1 MPLRH
6 NILNQ
11 EDSQQDKKP
20 VALYT
25 PKQVYA
31 IEKMWFD
38 EGNMSY
44 SLMQQA
50 AWQIA
55 YWVNQNIVARAYPQL
70 DEQGR
75 PAVDTTALSAC
86 VWVGSGNNGG
96 DGWLVAYYLNQ
107 LGAKVAVIEVGQ
119 ASTADASLAKNQA
132 IQSGVAVYPF
142 AEGQYKADTADAD
155 LYIDALFGIG
165 LDRAPAH
172 DYAKAITE
180 INEHKRYRSD
190 RLTLISI
197 DIPSGVLAGTGQV
210 FAGCAVKADVTLCLV
225 ARKLGLHIKDAVDY
239 CGQVVDI
246 ALIPSVLNKPPVAW
260 LHHQAMPLVQREN
273 NTHKGSFGH
282 ALIIG
287 GNEVDGSQ
295 GMGGATILSAMTAFA
310 TGVGKLT
317 VACHSAFHSSLIGS
331 VPNAMSLDLHHT
343 QAVKALIAQSDVIA
357 IGMGLGRDDLSLR
370 LFKEYLRHAVEQ
382 GKDLIIDADG
392 LYHLA
397 TLADEDTQLIE
408 QLIAHAKLH
417 EVWYTPHSGE
427 AARLLNTGASEVET
441 DRLAALSSLQQQY
454 QGSWLLK
461 GAGSLVMSDQTIYVC
476 AAGNPGMAT
485 AGMGD
490 VLSGLA
496 AGLLAQTTLAKST
509 RSLQQAVM
517 LHAMAGDNLQRTKG
531 TWAVQASDMPQQVGE
546 VFKQL
551 TLA

>member
-1 MPLRH
+1 MSLRDT
-6 NILNQ
+6 LDQ
-11 EDSQQDKKP
+11 ENKQQDRQP
-20 VALYT
+20 IALYT
-25 PKQVYA
+25 PQQVYA

-38 EGNMSY
+38 SGNVSY

-55 YWVNQNIVARAYPQL
+55 HWVNQNIVATAYPKL

-75 PAVDTTALSAC
+75 PAVESMALKVC

-96 DGWLVAYYLNQ
+96 DGWLTAYYLNK
-107 LGAKVAVIEVGQ
+107 LGAQVSVIEVGQ
-119 ASTADASLAKNQA
+119 ASTADATSAKNQA
-132 IQSGVAVYPF
+132 LKSGVVFYPF
-142 AEGQYKADTADAD
+142 AEGQYKADTTDAD

-165 LDRAPAH
+165 LDRAPAN
-172 DYAKAITE
+172 DYAEAIAV
-180 INEHKRYRSD
+180 INEHKRHRSD
-190 RLTLISI
+190 RLTVVSV

-210 FAGCAVKADVTLCLV
+210 FSGCAVKADFTLCLV
-225 ARKLGLHIKDAVDY
+225 ARKLGLHIKDAMDY
-239 CGQVVDI
+239 CGQILDI
-246 ALIPSVLNKPPVAW
+246 PLIPSVLNQAPVAW
-260 LHHQAMPLVQREN
+260 LQYQATPLIEREN

-287 GNEVDGSQ
+287 GNQVDGSQ

-317 VACHSAFHSSLIGS
+317 VACHTAFHSSLIGS
-331 VPNAMSLDLHHT
+331 VPNAMSLDLHNT
-343 QAVKALIAQSDVIA
+343 EAVKALIEQSEVIA

-370 LFKEYLRHAVEQ
+370 LFQEYLQHAVEQ

-397 TLADEDTQLIE
+397 TLADKDVQLIE
-408 QLIAHAKLH
+408 RLIAHAKLH

-427 AARLLNTGASEVET
+427 AARLLNTEASEVEA
-441 DRLAALSSLQQQY
+441 DRLAAVSSLQRKY

-461 GAGSLVMSDQTIYVC
+461 GAGSLVISNQQTYVC

-496 AGLLAQTTLAKST
+496 AGLLAQSTLAKST

-517 LHAMAGDNLQRTKG
+517 LHAMAGDNLQRIKG
-531 TWAVQASDMPQQVGE
+531 AWAVQASDMPQKVGE
-546 VFKQL
+546 IFKQR

>member
-1 MPLRH
+1 MSLRH
-6 NILNQ
+6 TVDQ
-11 EDSQQDKKP
+11 ENKQQDRQP

-25 PKQVYA
+25 PQQVYA

-38 EGNMSY
+38 SGNVSY

-55 YWVNQNIVARAYPQL
+55 HWVNQNIVATAYPKL

-75 PAVDTTALSAC
+75 PAVESVALKVC

-96 DGWLVAYYLNQ
+96 DGWLVAHYLNQ
-107 LGAKVAVIEVGQ
+107 LGAKVSVIEVGQ
-119 ASTADASLAKNQA
+119 ASTADASLARNQA
-132 IQSGVAVYPF
+132 LQDGVVVYPF
-142 AEGQYKADTADAD
+142 AEGQYKADTTDVD

-165 LDRAPAH
+165 LDRAPAN
-172 DYAKAITE
+172 DYAEAIAL
-180 INEHKRYRSD
+180 INEHKRHRSD
-190 RLTLISI
+190 RLTIVSV

-210 FAGCAVKADVTLCLV
+210 FTGCAVKADFTLCLV
-225 ARKLGLHIKDAVDY
+225 ARKLGLHIKDAMDY
-239 CGQVVDI
+239 CGQIVDI
-246 ALIPSVLNKPPVAW
+246 PLIPTVLNQTPVAW
-260 LHHQAMPLVQREN
+260 LQYQAAPLIEREN

-287 GNEVDGSQ
+287 GNQVDGSQ

-317 VACHSAFHSSLIGS
+317 VACHTVFHSSLIGS
-331 VPNAMSLDLHHT
+331 VSNAMSLDLHNT
-343 QAVKALIAQSDVIA
+343 KAVKALIEQSEVIA

-370 LFKEYLRHAVEQ
+370 LFQEYLQHAVEQ

-397 TLADEDTQLIE
+397 TLADKDVQLIE
-408 QLIAHAKLH
+408 QLIAHTRLH
-417 EVWYTPHSGE
+417 QVWYTPHSGE
-427 AARLLNTGASEVET
+427 AARLLNTEASEVEA
-441 DRLAALSSLQQQY
+441 DRLAAVSSLQRKY

-461 GAGSLVMSDQTIYVC
+461 GAGSLVISNEQTYVC

-496 AGLLAQTTLAKST
+496 AGLLAQSTLAKST

-517 LHAMAGDNLQRTKG
+517 LHAMAGDNLQRIKG
-531 TWAVQASDMPQQVGE
+531 AWAVQASDMPQKVGE
-546 VFKQL
+546 IFKQQ

>member
-1 MPLRH
+1 MPLRDT
-6 NILNQ
+6 L
-11 EDSQQDKKP
+11 SRQDRQP
-20 VALYT
+20 VALFT

-31 IEKMWFD
+31 IEKTWFD
-38 EGNMSY
+38 EGNISY

-55 YWVNQNIVARAYPQL
+55 QWVNQNIVARAYPQL

-75 PAVDTTALSAC
+75 PAVEARLLTAC

-96 DGWLVAYYLNQ
+96 DGWLVAHYLNQ
-107 LGAKVAVIEVGQ
+107 LGANVSAIEVGQ
-119 ASTADASLAKNQA
+119 ASTTDAKSAKNQA
-132 IQSGVAVYPF
+132 IQSGIAVYQF
-142 AEGQYKADTADAD
+142 AEGQYKADSTDAN

-165 LDRAPAH
+165 LDRAPAN
-172 DYAKAITE
+172 DYSKAIAA
-180 INEHKRYRSD
+180 INKHKRHRSD
-190 RLTLISI
+190 RLTVISV
-197 DIPSGVLAGTGQV
+197 DIPSGVRASNGQV
-210 FAGCAVKADVTLCLV
+210 FAGCAVKADFTLCLV
-225 ARKLGLHIKDAVDY
+225 ARKLGLHIKDAMDY
-239 CGQVVDI
+239 CGQIVDMP
-246 ALIPSVLNKPPVAW
+246 LIPSVLNQRPVAW
-260 LHHQAMPLVQREN
+260 LQYQAAPLIEREN

-287 GNEVDGSQ
+287 GNQVAGSQ

-317 VACHSAFHSSLIGS
+317 VACHTAFHSSLIGS
-331 VPNAMSLDLHHT
+331 VPNAMSLDLHNT
-343 QAVKALIAQSDVIA
+343 KAVKALIEQSEVIA
-357 IGMGLGRDDLSLR
+357 IGMGLGRDELSLN
-370 LFKEYLRHAVEQ
+370 LFKEYLQHAVEQ

-397 TLADEDTQLIE
+397 TLADEAPQLIE
-408 QLIAHAKLH
+408 KLMAHAKLH

-427 AARLLNTGASEVET
+427 AARLLNTEASEVEV
-441 DRLAALSSLQQQY
+441 DRLAALSRLHHKY

-461 GAGSLVMSDQTIYVC
+461 GAGSLVISNQKTYVC

-490 VLSGLA
+490 VLSGIA
-496 AGLLAQTTLAKST
+496 AGLLAQSTLAKST

-531 TWAVQASDMPQQVGE
+531 TWAVQASDMPQKVGE
-546 VFKQL
+546 LFKQL

>member
-1 MPLRH
+1 MSLRH
-6 NILNQ
+6 TVDQ
-11 EDSQQDKKP
+11 ENEQQDRQP

-25 PKQVYA
+25 PQQVYA

-38 EGNMSY
+38 SGNVSY

-55 YWVNQNIVARAYPQL
+55 HWVNQNIVATAYPKL

-75 PAVDTTALSAC
+75 PAVESMALKVC

-96 DGWLVAYYLNQ
+96 DGWLTAYYLNK
-107 LGAKVAVIEVGQ
+107 LGASVSVIEVGQ
-119 ASTADASLAKNQA
+119 ASTADATLAKNQA
-132 IQSGVAVYPF
+132 LQGGVVVYPF
-142 AEGQYKADTADAD
+142 AEGHYKADTTDTD

-165 LDRAPAH
+165 LDRAPAN
-172 DYAKAITE
+172 DYAEAIAI
-180 INEHKRYRSD
+180 INEHKRHRSD
-190 RLTLISI
+190 KLTIVSV

-210 FAGCAVKADVTLCLV
+210 FAECAVRADFTLCLV
-225 ARKLGLHIKDAVDY
+225 ARKLGLHIKDAMDY
-239 CGQVVDI
+239 CGQIVDI
-246 ALIPSVLNKPPVAW
+246 PLIPTVLNQTPVAW
-260 LHHQAMPLVQREN
+260 LQYQAAPLIEREN

-287 GNEVDGSQ
+287 GNQVDGSQ

-317 VACHSAFHSSLIGS
+317 VACHTAFHSSLIGS
-331 VPNAMSLDLHHT
+331 VPNAMSLDLHNT
-343 QAVKALIAQSDVIA
+343 EAVKALIEQSEVIA
-357 IGMGLGRDDLSLR
+357 IGMGLGRDDLSLH
-370 LFKEYLRHAVEQ
+370 LFQEYLQHAVKQ

-397 TLADEDTQLIE
+397 TLADKDVQLIE

-427 AARLLNTGASEVET
+427 AARLLNTEASEVEA
-441 DRLAALSSLQQQY
+441 DRLAAVSSLQHKY

-461 GAGSLVMSDQTIYVC
+461 GAGSLVISDQQTYVC

-496 AGLLAQTTLAKST
+496 AGLLAQSTLAKST

-517 LHAMAGDNLQRTKG
+517 LHAMAGDNLQRIKG
-531 TWAVQASDMPQQVGE
+531 AWAVQASDMPQKVGE
-546 VFKQL
+546 IFKQR

>member
-1 MPLRH
+1 MSLRH
-6 NILNQ
+6 TVDQ
-11 EDSQQDKKP
+11 ENEQQDRQP

-25 PKQVYA
+25 PQQVYA

-38 EGNMSY
+38 SGNVSY

-55 YWVNQNIVARAYPQL
+55 HWVNQNIVATAYPKL

-75 PAVDTTALSAC
+75 PAVESMALKVC

-96 DGWLVAYYLNQ
+96 DGWLTAYYLNK
-107 LGAKVAVIEVGQ
+107 LGASVSVIEVGQ
-119 ASTADASLAKNQA
+119 ASTADATSAKNQA
-132 IQSGVAVYPF
+132 LQDGVVVYPF
-142 AEGQYKADTADAD
+142 AEGQYKADTTDAD

-165 LDRAPAH
+165 LDRAPAN
-172 DYAKAITE
+172 DYAEAIAI
-180 INEHKRYRSD
+180 INEHKCHRSD
-190 RLTLISI
+190 RVTVVSI

-210 FAGCAVKADVTLCLV
+210 FAGCAVKADFTLCLV
-225 ARKLGLHIKDAVDY
+225 ARKLGLHIKDAMDY
-239 CGQVVDI
+239 CGQIVDMP
-246 ALIPSVLNKPPVAW
+246 LIPSVLNQTPVAW
-260 LHHQAMPLVQREN
+260 LQYQATPLIEREN

-287 GNEVDGSQ
+287 GNQVDGSQ

-317 VACHSAFHSSLIGS
+317 VACHTAFHSSLIGS
-331 VPNAMSLDLHHT
+331 VPNAMSLDLHNT
-343 QAVKALIAQSDVIA
+343 EAVKALIEQSEVIA

-370 LFKEYLRHAVEQ
+370 LFQEYLQHAVEQ

-397 TLADEDTQLIE
+397 TLADKDVQLIE

-427 AARLLNTGASEVET
+427 AARLLNTEASEVEA
-441 DRLAALSSLQQQY
+441 DRLAAVSSLQHKY

-461 GAGSLVMSDQTIYVC
+461 GAGSLVISDQQTYVC

-496 AGLLAQTTLAKST
+496 AGLLAQSTLAKST

-517 LHAMAGDNLQRTKG
+517 LHAMAGDNLQRIKG
-531 TWAVQASDMPQQVGE
+531 AWAVQASDMPQKVGE
-546 VFKQL
+546 IFKQR

>member
-1 MPLRH
+1 MSLRH
-6 NILNQ
+6 TVDQ
-11 EDSQQDKKP
+11 ENEQQDRQP

-25 PKQVYA
+25 PQQVYA

-38 EGNMSY
+38 SGNVSY

-55 YWVNQNIVARAYPQL
+55 HWVNQNIVATAYPKL

-75 PAVDTTALSAC
+75 PAVESMALKVC

-96 DGWLVAYYLNQ
+96 DGWLTAYYLNK
-107 LGAKVAVIEVGQ
+107 LGASVSVIEVGQ
-119 ASTADASLAKNQA
+119 ASTADATSAKNQA
-132 IQSGVAVYPF
+132 LKSGVVFYPF
-142 AEGQYKADTADAD
+142 AEGQHKADTTDAD

-165 LDRAPAH
+165 LDRAPAN
-172 DYAKAITE
+172 DYAEAIAI

-190 RLTLISI
+190 RLAIVSV

-210 FAGCAVKADVTLCLV
+210 FAGCAVRADFTLCLV
-225 ARKLGLHIKDAVDY
+225 ARKLGLHIKDAMDY
-239 CGQVVDI
+239 CGQIVDMP
-246 ALIPSVLNKPPVAW
+246 LIPTVLNQTPVAW
-260 LHHQAMPLVQREN
+260 LQYQATPLIEREN

-287 GNEVDGSQ
+287 GNQVDGSQ
-295 GMGGATILSAMTAFA
+295 GMGGATILSAMTAFV

-317 VACHSAFHSSLIGS
+317 VACHTAFHSSLIGS
-331 VPNAMSLDLHHT
+331 VPNAMSLDLHNT
-343 QAVKALIAQSDVIA
+343 EAVKALIEQSEVIA

-370 LFKEYLRHAVEQ
+370 LFQEYLQHAVEQ
-382 GKDLIIDADG
+382 RKDLIIDADG

-397 TLADEDTQLIE
+397 TLADKDVQLIE

-427 AARLLNTGASEVET
+427 AARLLNTEASKVEA
-441 DRLAALSSLQQQY
+441 DRLAAVSNLQHKY

-461 GAGSLVMSDQTIYVC
+461 GAGSLVISDQQTYVC

-496 AGLLAQTTLAKST
+496 AGLLAQSTLAKST

-517 LHAMAGDNLQRTKG
+517 LHAMAGDNLQRIKG
-531 TWAVQASDMPQQVGE
+531 AWAVQASDMPQKVGE
-546 VFKQL
+546 IFKQR

>member
-1 MPLRH
+1 MPLRDT
-6 NILNQ
+6 L
-11 EDSQQDKKP
+11 SQQDRQP
-20 VALYT
+20 VALFT

-31 IEKMWFD
+31 IEKTWFD
-38 EGNMSY
+38 EGNISY

-55 YWVNQNIVARAYPQL
+55 QWVNQNIVARAYPQL

-75 PAVDTTALSAC
+75 PAVEARLLTAC

-96 DGWLVAYYLNQ
+96 DGWLVAHYLNQ
-107 LGAKVAVIEVGQ
+107 LGAKVSVIEVGQ
-119 ASTADASLAKNQA
+119 ASTTDAKSAKNQA
-132 IQSGVAVYPF
+132 IQSGITVYQF
-142 AEGQYKADTADAD
+142 AEGQYKADTTDVD

-165 LDRAPAH
+165 LDRAPTN
-172 DYAKAITE
+172 DYAKAIAA
-180 INEHKRYRSD
+180 INEHKRRRSD
-190 RLTLISI
+190 RLTVISV
-197 DIPSGVLAGTGQV
+197 DIPSGVLASNGQV
-210 FAGCAVKADVTLCLV
+210 FAGCAVKADFTLCLV
-225 ARKLGLHIKDAVDY
+225 ARKLGLHIKDAMDY
-239 CGQVVDI
+239 CGQIVDMP
-246 ALIPSVLNKPPVAW
+246 LIPSVLNHTPVAW
-260 LHHQAMPLVQREN
+260 LQYQAAPLIEREN

-287 GNEVDGSQ
+287 GNQVAGSQ

-317 VACHSAFHSSLIGS
+317 VACHTAFHSSLIGS
-331 VPNAMSLDLHHT
+331 VPNAMSLDLHNT
-343 QAVKALIAQSDVIA
+343 QAVKALIEQSEVIA
-357 IGMGLGRDDLSLR
+357 IGMGLGRDELSLN
-370 LFKEYLRHAVEQ
+370 LFKEYLQHAVEQ

-397 TLADEDTQLIE
+397 TLADEAPQLIE
-408 QLIAHAKLH
+408 KLMAHAKLH

-427 AARLLNTGASEVET
+427 AARLLNTEASEVEV
-441 DRLAALSSLQQQY
+441 DRLAALSRLHHKY

-461 GAGSLVMSDQTIYVC
+461 GAGSLVISNQKTYVC

-496 AGLLAQTTLAKST
+496 AGLLAQSTLAKST

-517 LHAMAGDNLQRTKG
+517 LHAMAGDSLQRTKG
-531 TWAVQASDMPQQVGE
+531 TWAVQASDMPQKVGE
-546 VFKQL
+546 LFKQL